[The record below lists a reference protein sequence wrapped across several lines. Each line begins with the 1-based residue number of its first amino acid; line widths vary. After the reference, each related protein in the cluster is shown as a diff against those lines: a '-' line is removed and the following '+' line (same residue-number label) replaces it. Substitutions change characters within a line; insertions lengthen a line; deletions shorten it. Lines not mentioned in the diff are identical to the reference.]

1 MSLADRTVAP
11 KLAED
16 ILRECLVL
24 DPRGGQLT
32 VSGRC
37 MEPVLLQGAM
47 IQVEVPARPVRT
59 GDVVLV
65 QTSAGLRLHR
75 IVLRLGQTLRTK
87 GDRSVFLDPAVDV
100 RDVVG
105 VWASAESRTGS
116 LLRVGASLGRYILGR
131 IRRLHPG
138 GAERPFAEP

>member
-1 MSLADRTVAP
+1 MSLGERAVAP
-11 KLAED
+11 RLAEA

-24 DPRGGQLT
+24 DPHGGRLT

-37 MEPVLLQGAM
+37 MEPVLREGAV
-47 IQVEVPARPVRT
+47 IQVEAPAGPVRT

-65 QTSAGLRLHR
+65 RTSAGLRLHR

-87 GDRSVFLDPAVDV
+87 GDRSVFLDPAVAV

-105 VWASAESRTGS
+105 VWVSAESRARS
-116 LLRVGASLGRYILGR
+116 LLRVGLSLGRYILER
-131 IRRLHPG
+131 IRRLPSG
-138 GAERPFAEP
+138 GAERAL